1 MMHNTTDTHTI
12 SQLLKNTDL
21 KIILDSPE
29 NDYRL
34 EYFTTF
40 AKDKETGEHCLAR
53 TYRLKDLVRG
63 GITSEPWDTFN
74 HDRQVTLITNL
85 INFGNYRII
94 KVICGLEIKCSACNQ
109 TMRIKTWESIPKRC
123 GGRNPEKCESPID
136 SSNITEVL
144 FTANSV

>member
-1 MMHNTTDTHTI
+1 MMHSTTDINTI
-12 SQLLKNTDL
+12 NQLLKNTDL

-40 AKDKETGEHCLAR
+40 TKDRETGEPCLAR

-74 HDRQVTLITNL
+74 HDKQVTLITNL

-94 KVICGLEIKCSACNQ
+94 KVISGLEIKCPACNQ
-109 TMRIKTWESIPKRC
+109 TMQIKNWEAIPKRC
-123 GGRNPEKCESPID
+123 GANNQKKCFSSID
-136 SSNITEVL
+136 SSNVTEIL
-144 FTANSV
+144 FTTN